1 MIYLIKGDLTGT
13 LNAFRCKIRQDF
25 GNNIEVD
32 PILDEM
38 RTLHGSLSE
47 VTMKAKKDQ
56 VAGKSLKNKRD
67 PFYRIRLRQTESF
80 CEKIPAL

>member
-1 MIYLIKGDLTGT
+1 MKGDLTGT
-13 LNAFRCKIRQDF
+13 LNAFRCKFRQDF

-56 VAGKSLKNKRD
+56 VVL
-67 PFYRIRLRQTESF
+67 TEFFPSSR
-80 CEKIPAL
+80 EKFKK

>member
-1 MIYLIKGDLTGT
+1 MIKSDLTGT

-56 VAGKSLKNKRD
+56 VVL
-67 PFYRIRLRQTESF
+67 TEFFPSSR
-80 CEKIPAL
+80 EKFKKYLSYQADREFW